1 MGSSSPLSFK
11 GKDIKGMSGRVYLAG
26 PISGLDYNGAN
37 NWREYVRQRLPSNVH
52 GLNPMRGKSYL
63 AKYGILQAD
72 CDQYDNVLSSNR
84 GIMTR
89 DRWDAT
95 RCDALLVNFL
105 GAKQVSI
112 GTCMEIAW
120 ADLYRI
126 PIIVIME
133 PEGNPHEHAMI
144 KEAIGYRVTSLDEAI
159 QVLGAMFADG

>member
-1 MGSSSPLSFK
+1 MN
-11 GKDIKGMSGRVYLAG
+11 RVYLAG
-26 PISGLDYNGAN
+26 PISGLDYNDAN
-37 NWREYVRQRLPSNVH
+37 NWREYVKQRLPSNVN
-52 GLNPMRGKSYL
+52 GLNPMRGKSFL
-63 AKYGILQAD
+63 SKYGILQPD
-72 CDQYDNVLSSNR
+72 CDRYDHHVLASNR

-126 PIIVIME
+126 PIVVIME
-133 PEGNPHEHAMI
+133 EEGNPHEHAMI
-144 KEAIGYRVTSLDEAI
+144 KEAIGYRVSSIDEAL
-159 QVLGAMFADG
+159 QVIGAMFSNG